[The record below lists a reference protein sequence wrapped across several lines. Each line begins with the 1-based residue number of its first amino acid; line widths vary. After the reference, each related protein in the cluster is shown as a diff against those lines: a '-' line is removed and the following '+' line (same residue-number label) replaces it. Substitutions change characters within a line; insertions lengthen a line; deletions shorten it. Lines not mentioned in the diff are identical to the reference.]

1 MNTLPLI
8 GNQLI
13 ICLKDTAFLSI
24 ITVREITAAANSVQS
39 TYFIPLKAFLV
50 AILLYWLISL
60 IIESAIKQVS
70 RLGKKRGF
78 NHA

>member
-24 ITVREITAAANSVQS
+24 ITVREITAATNSVQS

-50 AILLYWLISL
+50 AILLYWLIKSDY
-60 IIESAIKQVS
+60 
-70 RLGKKRGF
+70 
-78 NHA
+78 

>member
-1 MNTLPLI
+1 
-8 GNQLI
+8 
-13 ICLKDTAFLSI
+13 
-24 ITVREITAAANSVQS
+24 VREVTAAANSVQS

-60 IIESAIKQVS
+60 VIESAIKKVS
-70 RLGKKRGF
+70 SLGKKRGF